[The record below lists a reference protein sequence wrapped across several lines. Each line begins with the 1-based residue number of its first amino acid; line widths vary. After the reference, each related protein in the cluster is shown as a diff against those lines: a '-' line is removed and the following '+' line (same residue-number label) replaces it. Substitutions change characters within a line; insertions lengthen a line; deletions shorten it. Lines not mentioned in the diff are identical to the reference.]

1 MLTSMSR
8 LPLNV
13 LPLFRVV
20 ADLQNLRA
28 AALQL
33 HLTHSAVSQQIRTLE
48 TQLGFALFD
57 RRARRLVLNPAG
69 QALLRA
75 TEPALALLDEGVQA
89 AAAAAAGS
97 GLRLRISVLPSLA
110 QLWLLPRMARWHA
123 HHPDIALEIET
134 SQQVVD
140 LHREGFHAAL
150 RFGRG
155 PWAGQQSEPLFD
167 TPTRMILVAAP
178 ATARRLAGADPQRL
192 AHEPLLGEQGLWQAW
207 FQAAGVRAT
216 IKPVALFNDAGMLAQ
231 AAEQN
236 LGLAL
241 VRELLAADALAAGRL
256 VRLSPLAIAA
266 EQRQTFHLVY
276 RPELSDWPPLQAL
289 RQWLHDEL
297 ALARATLAHEAGTP
311 PRRRRARPAA

>member
-1 MLTSMSR
+1 MSR

-13 LPLFRVV
+13 LPVFRVV
-20 ADLQNLRA
+20 AELQNLRA
-28 AALQL
+28 AALRL

-89 AAAAAAGS
+89 AACS
-97 GLRLRISVLPSLA
+97 GPRLRMSVLPSLA

-123 HHPDIALEIET
+123 RHPDIALEIET
-134 SQQVVD
+134 SQQVAD

-167 TPTRMILVAAP
+167 TPTRMIVVAAP

-192 AHEPLLGEQGLWQAW
+192 AHEPLLGEPGLWQAW

-216 IKPVALFNDAGMLAQ
+216 IKPVALFNDGGMLAQ

-266 EQRQTFHLVY
+266 EERQTFHLVY
-276 RPELSDWPPLQAL
+276 RPELSEWPPLQAL

-297 ALARATLAHEAGTP
+297 ALARAMLASEAGAP
-311 PRRRRARPAA
+311 PRRRPRPPA

>member
-1 MLTSMSR
+1 MLTNMSR

-13 LPLFRVV
+13 LPVFRVV
-20 ADLQNLRA
+20 AELQNLRA

-75 TEPALALLDEGVQA
+75 TEPALALLDEGVQAA

-192 AHEPLLGEQGLWQAW
+192 A
-207 FQAAGVRAT
+207 
-216 IKPVALFNDAGMLAQ
+216 
-231 AAEQN
+231 
-236 LGLAL
+236 
-241 VRELLAADALAAGRL
+241 
-256 VRLSPLAIAA
+256 
-266 EQRQTFHLVY
+266 QRQTFLPPGLPA
-276 RPELSDWPPLQAL
+276 RSDWPPAAAGLAPMAA
-289 RQWLHDEL
+289 RRGL

>member
-1 MLTSMSR
+1 MLTSTSR

-13 LPLFRVV
+13 LPVFRVV

-192 AHEPLLGEQGLWQAW
+192 AHEPLLGEQGLWQ
-207 FQAAGVRAT
+207 
-216 IKPVALFNDAGMLAQ
+216 
-231 AAEQN
+231 
-236 LGLAL
+236 
-241 VRELLAADALAAGRL
+241 
-256 VRLSPLAIAA
+256 
-266 EQRQTFHLVY
+266 
-276 RPELSDWPPLQAL
+276 
-289 RQWLHDEL
+289 
-297 ALARATLAHEAGTP
+297 
-311 PRRRRARPAA
+311 